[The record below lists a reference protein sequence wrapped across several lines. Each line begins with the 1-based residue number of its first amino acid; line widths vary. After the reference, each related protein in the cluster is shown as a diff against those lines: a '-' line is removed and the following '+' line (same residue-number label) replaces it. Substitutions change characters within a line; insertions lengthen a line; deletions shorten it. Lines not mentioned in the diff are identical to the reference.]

1 MKVKTLYAA
10 MLAATIGFG
19 SVAFTANAETVLWV
33 GKMRQESF
41 WNAMEAGATQAA
53 KDKGVELII
62 QGDPSGSESAAKQV
76 QYIESG
82 IDMGVDAVAIAAI
95 DENTTDAVLQ
105 DAMENGIKVIGFDSD
120 PGLDSRDYFVNQ
132 ADPDLLAKALVN
144 DMSEAMKKLG
154 HTADNKGVVFM
165 ASTFPTQPN
174 QNTWIEHIKNTYYSD
189 YTIPYTEGGA
199 IDFDKAKEQTK
210 ANTYT
215 VRPEYAHMDLR
226 VHPDN
231 DVIYGGLDYAT
242 SKTQISNKLTA
253 NPETAGIMV
262 LTTNAGSAS
271 YDSIMEKGLSGK
283 TIFNGICVPTDS
295 KSYLESGVMSTDILW
310 QPYDLGYLVVSVAVD
325 SLKGEITNPYKS
337 NLSGNAQVEGESV
350 YDPNGHKVAN
360 KEVFLG
366 APALYTKDSADKM
379 KM

>member
-1 MKVKTLYAA
+1 
-10 MLAATIGFG
+10 
-19 SVAFTANAETVLWV
+19 
-33 GKMRQESF
+33 
-41 WNAMEAGATQAA
+41 
-53 KDKGVELII
+53 
-62 QGDPSGSESAAKQV
+62 
-76 QYIESG
+76 
-82 IDMGVDAVAIAAI
+82 
-95 DENTTDAVLQ
+95 
-105 DAMENGIKVIGFDSD
+105 
-120 PGLDSRDYFVNQ
+120 
-132 ADPDLLAKALVN
+132 
-144 DMSEAMKKLG
+144 
-154 HTADNKGVVFM
+154 M

-360 KEVFLG
+360 KEIFLG